1 MRMENALMTK
11 FPLEQKITIRNVKG
25 DNRVMTRPW
34 LSARHLVD
42 RGWEVIGSEAL
53 ESPTIKKTEQN
64 GNAAPVASV
73 KINNDSLFTLE
84 ELKIKYKDL
93 TGRMPYHNWDKETIL
108 EKIKGYGE
116 KA

>member
-1 MRMENALMTK
+1 MDNALLTK

-25 DNRVMTRPW
+25 DNRTMTRPW

-42 RGWEVIGSEAL
+42 RGWEIVGSEA
-53 ESPTIKKTEQN
+53 SPAIKKSSEN

-73 KINNDSLFTLE
+73 KINNPDLFSLE
-84 ELKIKYKDL
+84 ELKVKYKDL
-93 TGRMPYHNWDKETIL
+93 IGRMPHHKWSKETIL
-108 EKIKGYGE
+108 EKIKEHGE